1 LAEATP
7 WRRCSACKKPI
18 ALGAVYWAC
27 NVSTCNQ
34 KRTAL
39 CFCSV
44 SCWEVHLPGANHRE
58 AWAVEKRAP
67 TTAAPGDWAGPPRRP
82 EPPPAS
88 GHGLPS
94 GPSRRPEPP
103 PASGH
108 GLPSGPSRRP
118 DAPPASGHGLPGGP
132 SRRPDAP
139 PASGGALPGGPS
151 RRPEAGARRL
161 VRGPAAPAPEAAPRE
176 VLIVASRLKEYV
188 RARVGYNTS
197 DRVLEPLSDIVRR
210 VVDQAIENARRDGRM
225 TVLDRDIPGL

>member
-1 LAEATP
+1 MSEATP

-18 ALGAVYWAC
+18 GLDVIYWTC

-39 CFCSV
+39 SFCSV

-67 TTAAPGDWAGPPRRP
+67 KTPDGTG
-82 EPPPAS
+82 EP
-88 GHGLPS
+88 
-94 GPSRRPEPP
+94 
-103 PASGH
+103 
-108 GLPSGPSRRP
+108 
-118 DAPPASGHGLPGGP
+118 APPAGGTRRIVRSAP
-132 SRRPDAP
+132 SRAPDP
-139 PASGGALPGGPS
+139 
-151 RRPEAGARRL
+151 
-161 VRGPAAPAPEAAPRE
+161 APRE

-210 VVDQAIENARRDGRM
+210 IMDEAIDNARRDGRM
-225 TVLDRDIPGL
+225 TVLDRDIPSS

>member
-1 LAEATP
+1 LTEATP

-67 TTAAPGDWAGPPRRP
+67 KTA
-82 EPPPAS
+82 E
-88 GHGLPS
+88 
-94 GPSRRPEPP
+94 
-103 PASGH
+103 
-108 GLPSGPSRRP
+108 
-118 DAPPASGHGLPGGP
+118 GGGE
-132 SRRPDAP
+132 STP
-139 PASGGALPGGPS
+139 PASGGTGGV
-151 RRPEAGARRL
+151 RRL
-161 VRGPAAPAPEAAPRE
+161 VRAATPASAPAAEKVPRE
-176 VLIVASRLKEYV
+176 VLIVASRLKDYV

-210 VVDQAIENARRDGRM
+210 VVDEAIENARRDGRM
-225 TVLDRDIPGL
+225 TVLDRDIPSS

>member
-1 LAEATP
+1 MTEATP

-67 TTAAPGDWAGPPRRP
+67 TT
-82 EPPPAS
+82 
-88 GHGLPS
+88 
-94 GPSRRPEPP
+94 
-103 PASGH
+103 
-108 GLPSGPSRRP
+108 
-118 DAPPASGHGLPGGP
+118 
-132 SRRPDAP
+132 
-139 PASGGALPGGPS
+139 
-151 RRPEAGARRL
+151 PEAGAESTPPASAGTGGVRRL
-161 VRGPAAPAPEAAPRE
+161 VRPAAAPSAPPAEKVPRE
-176 VLIVASRLKEYV
+176 VLIVASRLKDYV

-210 VVDQAIENARRDGRM
+210 IVDEAIENARRDGRM
-225 TVLDRDIPGL
+225 TVLDRDLPDS

>member
-1 LAEATP
+1 LLATIRRTATEDRLPEATP

-58 AWAVEKRAP
+58 SWAVEKRAP
-67 TTAAPGDWAGPPRRP
+67 TTPDGGAEAT
-82 EPPPAS
+82 PPAS
-88 GHGLPS
+88 TGT
-94 GPSRRPEPP
+94 
-103 PASGH
+103 
-108 GLPSGPSRRP
+108 
-118 DAPPASGHGLPGGP
+118 GGV
-132 SRRPDAP
+132 
-139 PASGGALPGGPS
+139 
-151 RRPEAGARRL
+151 RRL
-161 VRGPAAPAPEAAPRE
+161 VRTVGPASPTAAEKVPHE

-210 VVDQAIENARRDGRM
+210 VVDEAIENARRDGRM
-225 TVLDRDIPGL
+225 TVLDRDLPDH

>member
-1 LAEATP
+1 MTEATP

-67 TTAAPGDWAGPPRRP
+67 NTP
-82 EPPPAS
+82 EVGA
-88 GHGLPS
+88 
-94 GPSRRPEPP
+94 
-103 PASGH
+103 
-108 GLPSGPSRRP
+108 
-118 DAPPASGHGLPGGP
+118 DAT
-132 SRRPDAP
+132 P
-139 PASGGALPGGPS
+139 PASGGTGGV
-151 RRPEAGARRL
+151 RRL
-161 VRGPAAPAPEAAPRE
+161 VRPAAPPAAPPAEKAPRE
-176 VLIVASRLKEYV
+176 VLIVASRLKDYV

-210 VVDQAIENARRDGRM
+210 IVDEAIENARRDGRM
-225 TVLDRDIPGL
+225 TVLDRDLPDS

>member
-1 LAEATP
+1 LLATIPRTATEDRLTEATP

-67 TTAAPGDWAGPPRRP
+67 TTPEAGA
-82 EPPPAS
+82 EP
-88 GHGLPS
+88 
-94 GPSRRPEPP
+94 
-103 PASGH
+103 
-108 GLPSGPSRRP
+108 
-118 DAPPASGHGLPGGP
+118 APPASAGTGGV
-132 SRRPDAP
+132 
-139 PASGGALPGGPS
+139 
-151 RRPEAGARRL
+151 RRL
-161 VRGPAAPAPEAAPRE
+161 VRPAAPPSTPPVEKVPRE
-176 VLIVASRLKEYV
+176 VLIVASRLKDYV

-210 VVDQAIENARRDGRM
+210 IVDEAIENARRDGRM
-225 TVLDRDIPGL
+225 TVLDRDLPDS